1 MSATDSDYSIDW
13 LASDDEDND
22 SELEPD
28 CTKAQGKTTLPK
40 TPSFGVI
47 QVAQTC
53 QSLTKRNG
61 NKGEVNDKENMSSPG
76 SSPSS
81 CDGSEYSKDEGLSHL
96 GREDRSNYS
105 KCPESPKGKTRQAL
119 KRTRSSVVLEQRERQ
134 LTPEQMEKDR
144 LFAYKCLELQCYIH
158 PLSSIL
164 NGLRSGR
171 YRERLSTFQ
180 ESVAMDRIQRIMGVL
195 QNPCMG
201 ERYVNIILKMEEMLK
216 NWFPHIKPQRN
227 NEINTT
233 ELMEETTLS
242 KKVKLSPVASPL
254 LNTFANPTTT
264 STPSMGNK
272 AMRVSDLTPP
282 GPYSATNLKWLH
294 TSPICSP
301 TAEQAQGTVRNY
313 LTAHREKDT
322 TQDNSV
328 SSSTDSAYTKTDS
341 TPNRAP
347 PGKINAPC
355 LERLLKSTESII
367 TQKGSV
373 GMAASGWS

>member
-1 MSATDSDYSIDW
+1 MSASDSDCSIDW
-13 LASDDEDND
+13 LASDDEEGND
-22 SELEPD
+22 SEVETKCEGMQGMLSSTRAAEEKPQA
-28 CTKAQGKTTLPK
+28 CTRSAD
-40 TPSFGVI
+40 TPV
-47 QVAQTC
+47 
-53 QSLTKRNG
+53 KH
-61 NKGEVNDKENMSSPG
+61 KEARISRS

-81 CDGSEYSKDEGLSHL
+81 CTSSFCSTEGELSPPGEREDGSGFSCASE
-96 GREDRSNYS
+96 N
-105 KCPESPKGKTRQAL
+105 PKGKSKQAQ
-119 KRTRSSVVLEQRERQ
+119 KRAWSSMVPDQKENQP
-134 LTPEQMEKDR
+134 TASPTEKDR
-144 LFAYKCLELQCYIH
+144 LFACKCVELQCYIH

-216 NWFPHIKPQRN
+216 SWFPHVKPRQQA
-227 NEINTT
+227 TAV
-233 ELMEETTLS
+233 ELTQETALL
-242 KKVKLSPVASPL
+242 KKPKLASVPVSMSTGRVNHA
-254 LNTFANPTTT
+254 T
-264 STPSMGNK
+264 SSAPPMAAK

-282 GPYSATNLKWLH
+282 APYSATNLKWLH

-301 TAEQAQGTVRNY
+301 TAEHAQGTVRNF
-313 LTAHREKDT
+313 LTTHRDKDI

-328 SSSTDSAYTKTDS
+328 SSSTDMPQPKTDS
-341 TPNRAP
+341 MPSRPP

-367 TQKGSV
+367 NQKGS
-373 GMAASGWS
+373 GGTGDMAAGGWS